1 VTHLRSGD
9 WQVCNVR
16 DHAECVG
23 FMRRWHYSQGASKV
37 AVARHGLYPAGLFG
51 ELSGVA
57 LWLPPI
63 VAAARKVGGDDW
75 RGVLSLTRLAVLPGM
90 PTNAASFLLG
100 RSMQL
105 IDRERWPI
113 LLTFADTR
121 LGHTGAIYKATN
133 WRCDGPVAAGA
144 TWMMPDGTQVGSKR
158 GARNLT
164 VAEMQRMGAVHLG
177 DSPKIRFVHDV
188 RKPRRHGPDAVQLE
202 RPTEMVDK
210 LLRLWDDA

>member
-1 VTHLRSGD
+1 
-9 WQVCNVR
+9 VCNVR

-90 PTNAASFLLG
+90 PTDAASFLLG
-100 RSMQL
+100 RSMKL

-113 LLTFADTR
+113 LVTFADTR

-144 TWMMPDGTQVGSKR
+144 TWMLPNGTQVGSKR

-164 VAEMQRMGAVHLG
+164 VDEMRAMGAERLG
-177 DSPKIRFVHDV
+177 DLPKIRFVHDV
-188 RKPRRHGPDAVQLE
+188 RKPGRTNHDAVQLE
-202 RPTEMVDK
+202 RPMATVDDPS
-210 LLRLWDDA
+210 RLF

>member
-1 VTHLRSGD
+1 
-9 WQVCNVR
+9 VCNVR

-100 RSMQL
+100 RSMKL

-113 LLTFADTR
+113 LVTFADTR

-144 TWMMPDGTQVGSKR
+144 TWMLPNGTQVGSKR

-164 VAEMQRMGAVHLG
+164 VDEMRAMGAERLG
-177 DSPKIRFVHDV
+177 DLPKIRFVHDV
-188 RKPRRHGPDAVQLE
+188 RKPGRTNHDAVQLE
-202 RPTEMVDK
+202 RPMATVDDPS
-210 LLRLWDDA
+210 RLF

>member
-1 VTHLRSGD
+1 
-9 WQVCNVR
+9 
-16 DHAECVG
+16 
-23 FMRRWHYSQGASKV
+23 MRRWHYSQGASKV

-100 RSMQL
+100 RSMKL

-113 LLTFADTR
+113 LVTFADTR

-144 TWMMPDGTQVGSKR
+144 TWMLPNGTQVGSKR

-164 VAEMQRMGAVHLG
+164 VDEMRAMGAERLG
-177 DSPKIRFVHDV
+177 DLPKIRFVHDV
-188 RKPRRHGPDAVQLE
+188 RKPGRTNHDAVQLE
-202 RPTEMVDK
+202 RPMATVDDPS
-210 LLRLWDDA
+210 RLF

>member
-100 RSMQL
+100 RSMKL

-113 LLTFADTR
+113 LVTFADTR

-144 TWMMPDGTQVGSKR
+144 TWMLPNGTQVGSKR

-164 VAEMQRMGAVHLG
+164 VDEMRAMGAERLG
-177 DSPKIRFVHDV
+177 DLPKIRFVHDV
-188 RKPRRHGPDAVQLE
+188 RKPGRTNHDAVQLE
-202 RPTEMVDK
+202 RPMATVDDPS
-210 LLRLWDDA
+210 RLF